1 MYSHGTFAN
10 ASQRL
15 LVQRLGYL
23 LLLVLITAPFAAA
36 QNKVFKGEITD
47 EHLNCMKTPMKATAG
62 IDDRHE
68 CVLYWAHFVQPPS
81 KFVLYEPA
89 AKKMYQLND
98 QWFGQLYAGRM
109 VEIKGTL
116 DSETNTITVK
126 DIKPL

>member
-1 MYSHGTFAN
+1 MYGNAVSAN
-10 ASQRL
+10 GSKM
-15 LVQRLGYL
+15 LVLKSMGYL

-81 KFVLYEPA
+81 KFVLYDAP
-89 AKKMYQLND
+89 AKKTYQLND

>member
-1 MYSHGTFAN
+1 MYSYGTFAN

-15 LVQRLGYL
+15 LIQRFGYL

-47 EHLNCMKTPMKATAG
+47 EHLNCIKTPMKATAG
-62 IDDRHE
+62 IDDRQE

-89 AKKMYQLND
+89 AKKSYQLND

-109 VEIKGTL
+109 VAITGTL
-116 DSETNTITVK
+116 DAETNTITVK